1 MNINYRPEIDG
12 LRAIS
17 IISVVIYHAQLK
29 LNNNVILS
37 GGFLGVDI
45 FFVISGYLICSII
58 FKELLEKKSFSFKN
72 FFVRRARRI
81 LPALIFLIFVS
92 SLVSYFILQP
102 SALNNFSKSSISSI
116 FFSSNIFF
124 WQINSMYMAESQL
137 LSPLLHTWSLSVEE
151 QFYLFFPILIFLIIK
166 IDKKILLPI
175 MLLLM
180 VLSIFSIWYGS
191 KNHIIFNFYSIT
203 SRIWEFGIGSLIAY
217 FEYFKKKIFSF
228 PQKIN
233 EIVCFISLIIII
245 YFFIFPVFPNK
256 HPTIYTI
263 IPILS
268 VGLII
273 LLSDKTSSFK
283 SILSNNFFVFTG
295 LLSYSLYLWHYPV
308 FSFSRHIFIN
318 TDFENNIILKLFLIV
333 ISIILSLIS
342 YFFIE
347 KFFRFKN
354 RSLKT
359 LFIFIFIFT
368 LINIIF
374 SIIGINSDGLK
385 NRLKLSN
392 FETEYVLNNSSNI
405 YIQPIEETYKK
416 FSSNTKKVIV
426 VGNSTGRDFY
436 FILKKFENE
445 NENDVEIRF
454 LRTQI
459 YCLIPALENNRDCL
473 RTFDFK
479 QKKIQKKQ
487 LKNIKD
493 ADYIILRSQWSLQ
506 DINSLKQIANYFK
519 KDKNKKIIVVSSS
532 PEFNFLSKSLAT
544 SEVNLSNIVYN
555 NFFNQS
561 SLIDKFF
568 LKYNRYPNNI
578 ERKSFEKEY
587 FSQLNKNRVSL
598 EKSLKVASSQNQID
612 FFDFFDLICNNENK
626 LCSVLTNDNFKIFSD
641 NKGHFT
647 FKGAEYIK
655 DKIKNKGF
663 LNLLN

>member
-29 LNNNVILS
+29 LNNNVIFS

-92 SLVSYFILQP
+92 SFFSYFILQP
-102 SALNNFSKSSISSI
+102 SALSNFSKSIISSI

-124 WQINSMYMAESQL
+124 WQVDSMYMAESQL
-137 LSPLLHTWSLSVEE
+137 LNPLLHTWSLSVEE
-151 QFYLFFPILIFLIIK
+151 QFYLFFPVVIFLIFK
-166 IDKKILLPI
+166 IDKKFLFPFI
-175 MLLLM
+175 LLLM
-180 VLSIFSIWYGS
+180 FLSIFSTWYGS

-203 SRIWEFGIGSLIAY
+203 SRIWELGIGSLIAY
-217 FEYFKKKIFSF
+217 YEYFKKKNFSF
-228 PQKIN
+228 SQKIN
-233 EIVCFISLIIII
+233 EIICFLSLIIII
-245 YFFIFPVFPNK
+245 YFFVFPVLPNR

-263 IPILS
+263 IPIVS
-268 VGLII
+268 VSLII
-273 LLSDKTSSFK
+273 LLSGKTSFFK

-295 LLSYSLYLWHYPV
+295 LISYSLYLWHYPV

-354 RSLKT
+354 KSLKT
-359 LFIFIFIFT
+359 LFIFIFLFT
-368 LINIIF
+368 VINIIF
-374 SIIGINSDGLK
+374 SIISINSDGLK
-385 NRLKLSN
+385 KRLKLNN
-392 FETEYVLNNSSNI
+392 FKTEYVLNNSSNI
-405 YIQPIEETYKK
+405 KIQPIEETYKK
-416 FSSNTKKVIV
+416 FSNNKKKVLV

-445 NENDVEIRF
+445 NDIEIRF

-459 YCLIPALENNRDCL
+459 YCLIPALVNNRDCL
-473 RTFDFK
+473 RTFDFNR
-479 QKKIQKKQ
+479 KKIKKKQ
-487 LKNIKD
+487 LKNIKE

-506 DINSLKQIANYFK
+506 DINSLKQINDYFK

-532 PEFNFLSKSLAT
+532 PEFNFPSKSLT
-544 SEVNLSNIVYN
+544 TNEVNLSNIIYY

-561 SLIDKFF
+561 SLIDKIV
-568 LKYNRYPNNI
+568 LKYNRYPDKI
-578 ERKSFEKEY
+578 EGKLFGKEY
-587 FSQLNKNRVSL
+587 FSKLSKNRVSL
-598 EKSLKVASSQNQID
+598 EKSLKKASLQNQID
-612 FFDFFDLICNNENK
+612 FFNYFDLICNNKNK
-626 LCSVLTNDNFKIFSD
+626 FCSVITNDNFKIFSD
-641 NKGHFT
+641 NRGHIT

-655 DKIKNKGF
+655 EKIKNKGF

>member
-29 LNNNVILS
+29 LNNNVIFS

-81 LPALIFLIFVS
+81 LPALIFLIFIS
-92 SLVSYFILQP
+92 SFFSYFILQP
-102 SALNNFSKSSISSI
+102 SALSNFSKSSISSI

-124 WQINSMYMAESQL
+124 WQVDSMYMAESQL
-137 LSPLLHTWSLSVEE
+137 LNPLLHTWSLSVEE
-151 QFYLFFPILIFLIIK
+151 QFYLFFPVVIFLIFK
-166 IDKKILLPI
+166 IDKKFLFPFI
-175 MLLLM
+175 LLLM
-180 VLSIFSIWYGS
+180 FLSIFSTWYGS

-203 SRIWEFGIGSLIAY
+203 SRIWELGIGSLIAY
-217 FEYFKKKIFSF
+217 YEYFKKKNFSF
-228 PQKIN
+228 SQKIN
-233 EIVCFISLIIII
+233 EIICFLSLIIII
-245 YFFIFPVFPNK
+245 YFFVFPVLPNR

-263 IPILS
+263 IPIVS
-268 VGLII
+268 VSLII
-273 LLSDKTSSFK
+273 LLSGKTSFFK

-295 LLSYSLYLWHYPV
+295 LISYSLYLWHYPV

-354 RSLKT
+354 KSLKT
-359 LFIFIFIFT
+359 LFIFIFLFT
-368 LINIIF
+368 VINIIF
-374 SIIGINSDGLK
+374 SIISINSDGLK
-385 NRLKLSN
+385 KRLKLNN
-392 FETEYVLNNSSNI
+392 FKTEYVLNNSSNI
-405 YIQPIEETYKK
+405 KIQPIEETYKK
-416 FSSNTKKVIV
+416 FSNNKKKVLV

-445 NENDVEIRF
+445 NDIEIRF

-459 YCLIPALENNRDCL
+459 YCLIPALVNNRDCL
-473 RTFDFK
+473 RTFDFNR
-479 QKKIQKKQ
+479 KKIKKKQ
-487 LKNIKD
+487 LKNIKE

-506 DINSLKQIANYFK
+506 DINSLKQINDYFK

-532 PEFNFLSKSLAT
+532 PEFNFPSKSLTT
-544 SEVNLSNIVYN
+544 SEVNLSNIIYY

-561 SLIDKFF
+561 SLIDKIV
-568 LKYNRYPNNI
+568 LKYNRYPDKI
-578 ERKSFEKEY
+578 EGKLFGKEY
-587 FSQLNKNRVSL
+587 FSKLSKNRVSL
-598 EKSLKVASSQNQID
+598 EKSLKKASLQNQID
-612 FFDFFDLICNNENK
+612 FFNYFDLICNNKNK
-626 LCSVLTNDNFKIFSD
+626 FCSVITNDNFKIFSD
-641 NKGHFT
+641 NRGHIT

-655 DKIKNKGF
+655 EKIKNKGF

>member
-29 LNNNVILS
+29 LNNNVIFS

-92 SLVSYFILQP
+92 SFFSYFILQP
-102 SALNNFSKSSISSI
+102 SALSNFSKSSISSI

-124 WQINSMYMAESQL
+124 WQVDSMYMAESQL
-137 LSPLLHTWSLSVEE
+137 LNPLLHTWSLSVEE
-151 QFYLFFPILIFLIIK
+151 QFYLFFPVVIFLIFK
-166 IDKKILLPI
+166 IDKKFLFPFI
-175 MLLLM
+175 LLLM
-180 VLSIFSIWYGS
+180 FLSIFSTWYGS

-203 SRIWEFGIGSLIAY
+203 SRIWELGIGSLIAY
-217 FEYFKKKIFSF
+217 YEYFKKKNFSF
-228 PQKIN
+228 SQKIN
-233 EIVCFISLIIII
+233 EIICFLSLIIII
-245 YFFIFPVFPNK
+245 YFFVFPVLPNR

-263 IPILS
+263 IPIVS
-268 VGLII
+268 VSLII
-273 LLSDKTSSFK
+273 LLSGKTSFFK

-295 LLSYSLYLWHYPV
+295 LISYSLYLWHYPV

-354 RSLKT
+354 KSLKT
-359 LFIFIFIFT
+359 LFIFIFLFT
-368 LINIIF
+368 VINIIF
-374 SIIGINSDGLK
+374 SIISINSDGLK
-385 NRLKLSN
+385 KRLKLNN
-392 FETEYVLNNSSNI
+392 FKTEYVLNNSSNI
-405 YIQPIEETYKK
+405 KIQPIEETYKK
-416 FSSNTKKVIV
+416 FSNNKKKVLV

-445 NENDVEIRF
+445 NDIEIRF

-459 YCLIPALENNRDCL
+459 YCLIPALVNNRDCL
-473 RTFDFK
+473 RTFDFNR
-479 QKKIQKKQ
+479 KKIKKKQ
-487 LKNIKD
+487 LKNIKE

-506 DINSLKQIANYFK
+506 DINSLKQINDYFK

-532 PEFNFLSKSLAT
+532 PEFNFPSKSLTT
-544 SEVNLSNIVYN
+544 SEVNLSNIIYY

-561 SLIDKFF
+561 SLIDKIV
-568 LKYNRYPNNI
+568 LKYNRYPDKI
-578 ERKSFEKEY
+578 EGKLFGKEY
-587 FSQLNKNRVSL
+587 FSKLSKNRVSL
-598 EKSLKVASSQNQID
+598 EKSLKKASLQNQID
-612 FFDFFDLICNNENK
+612 FFNYFDLICNNKNK
-626 LCSVLTNDNFKIFSD
+626 FCSVVTNDNFKIFSD
-641 NKGHFT
+641 NRGHIT

-655 DKIKNKGF
+655 EKIKNKGF